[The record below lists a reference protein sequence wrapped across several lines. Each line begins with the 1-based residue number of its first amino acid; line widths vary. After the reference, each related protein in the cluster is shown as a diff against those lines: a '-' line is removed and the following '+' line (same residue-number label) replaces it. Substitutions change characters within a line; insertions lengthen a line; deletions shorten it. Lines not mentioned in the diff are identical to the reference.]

1 MSSLLSNRPS
11 RTYGAIALI
20 AAALAT
26 TSPAAAALS
35 SVGGSGP
42 GAAASPKPTVV
53 LVHGAFGDASGWR
66 GVIERLQRLG
76 YPVVAPA
83 NPLRGLAG
91 DSVYLAS
98 FLKSVK
104 GPVILVGH
112 SYGGAVI
119 SNAAAADP
127 DVKALVFIAAFAPE
141 KGESAADLTVRFPG
155 SLVNSSIYP
164 VSFPLPGGRR
174 GTDLY
179 AKPDKFREL
188 VVADVPARTAAVM
201 AASQRPISFAA
212 LAEKSR
218 VAAWKTLPSWYL
230 VASDD
235 RAIPPAAER
244 FMAER
249 AGSHTV
255 EIRSSHFAMVS
266 HPEAV
271 TRLIRDAA
279 AGRTAPSAA
288 GRTAPSATAL
298 AETGS
303 THYLSAAAGIG
314 ALTLATGT
322 ALVLAVRRRRPGR

>member
-1 MSSLLSNRPS
+1 M
-11 RTYGAIALI
+11 AFAVAL
-20 AAALAT
+20 AAAA
-26 TSPAAAALS
+26 PAAAA
-35 SVGGSGP
+35 P
-42 GAAASPKPTVV
+42 ASAPQTKPTVV
-53 LVHGAFGDASGWR
+53 LVHGAFEDASGWS

-91 DSVYLAS
+91 DSAYLAS
-98 FLKSVK
+98 FLKSIK
-104 GPVILVGH
+104 GPVVLVGH

-119 SNAAAADP
+119 SNAAVSDP
-127 DVKALVFIAAFAPE
+127 HVKALVFIAALAPE

-155 SLVNSSIYP
+155 SLVNASIYP

-188 VVADVPARTAAVM
+188 AAADVPARTAAVM
-201 AASQRPISFAA
+201 AASQRPIAFAA

-218 VAAWKTLPSWYL
+218 AAAWKRIPSWYL
-230 VASDD
+230 VATDD
-235 RAIPPAAER
+235 RALPPAAER

-255 EIRSSHFAMVS
+255 EIRSSHVAMVS

-279 AGRTAPSAA
+279 AGRTVPSAA
-288 GRTAPSATAL
+288 AL

-303 THYLSAAAGIG
+303 TRYVPAVAGIG
-314 ALTLATGT
+314 AVTLATGT
-322 ALVLAVRRRRPGR
+322 AFVLAVRRRRPGR